1 MQKYSKF
8 FVFLITTFLLSTALA
23 EHLYA
28 QFFFF
33 GKNRVQYDQFDW
45 RFIETD
51 HFDIYYYDSQN
62 YHLAQFTAESLESGL
77 KQLLETFDHQLTN
90 RIPVIIYDSHSDF
103 AQTNVVRL
111 PVEQTQF
118 IGGVTDKFKNR
129 MTQPFMGDYI
139 DFRRTLH
146 HELLHAVVNDF
157 YFGGSVQS
165 IIQNNIQLQLPL
177 FFEEGLA
184 EYMAQGWDTET
195 DTWYRDAVINDNLPP
210 LPRVQPYR
218 GGQGFWNFI
227 EEVYGRP
234 KITEILQ
241 RIKNTRNVGQ
251 AFVVSLGL
259 SIEEISNRWQEFY
272 KQRYFPEIEG
282 RQTLS
287 SFSTPITRRQA
298 GSTFNASPAITPS
311 GDRVAYITNRR
322 SGGGAVF
329 DVAVSNVSTGEQLKI
344 LIKGQ
349 DSAMFEELNVLN
361 PNLAWSP
368 DGRQLA
374 LSAQSKGSYNLAI
387 VDYESEDTRMIRFP
401 KLDGITSVAWSPDGK
416 KIAFDG
422 NMGPYQNIFV
432 YNLETG
438 DFTDLT
444 GDVYSDQE
452 PAWGED
458 SETVYFISN
467 RGDQLT
473 PHEHLAGYSI
483 LKHKSSYQKD
493 LYSIRLNSNRISRLT
508 DTPNANEVQPKL
520 TTTGQMVFIS
530 DISGIPNI
538 YEYDLETRTTYPLT
552 NIQTGIN
559 QISIS
564 ADGSRLA
571 FMAVNEGFR
580 GIHVMNSPF
589 SQRIEG
595 DLRLNRWAEERRDK
609 SPGDLVPAIEYVQQM
624 LEARPEGNVVASVD
638 RLQMLQE
645 APPVEQDPKEMET
658 PPQDDGE
665 EEQKQEEQQDEQE
678 QEEQEQEQ
686 QQDEEKTEEEGE
698 DEKSDDIDFRN
709 YEFGEA
715 VVSDTTIELKDDPR
729 QFQPDDNL
737 TENLLYQPQDYR
749 LQFSP
754 DITFS
759 AGQIDTRFGTSAFFV
774 TTFSD
779 LLGDHQISIAS
790 NLQFDLRNSDYSFQY
805 AYLKNRTNYFA
816 TFFHQSQN
824 FQSFFGE
831 LLRFRTFGLGVDA
844 QYPLN
849 RFQRV
854 DVGLTFIGINRDF
867 SSVQGFTESNLS
879 NDSSEFLFP
888 SATFTG
894 DFTIPGFITPQ
905 GGSRYKF
912 QLSGSPALG
921 TSAPEFISFLGD
933 YRTYLNLGRRYSIA
947 LRASGAASYGS
958 DSQTY
963 LLGGMFGVLNP
974 QFSDADIPI
983 DQLANTF
990 FTVRTAPMRGHE
1002 FNTLFGDKYTLLNAE
1017 FRFPLFAALLPGPIP
1032 FLPLFNTTGVAFI
1045 DAGAA
1050 WGIGST
1056 QTVFNRQTGREV
1068 ETELRRD
1075 AELDFRVGKT
1085 REVFIDPN
1093 DGSIIENGE
1102 GQGIPTTFV
1111 DGDIIIG
1118 AGFGL
1123 RTILLGLPF
1132 RYDVGWPYER
1142 TKFGG
1147 DEIHM
1152 FSIGIDF

>member
-1 MQKYSKF
+1 
-8 FVFLITTFLLSTALA
+8 LIATLILSSVLA
-23 EHLYA
+23 DELYA

-33 GKNRVQYDQFDW
+33 GKNRVQYEEFDW

-51 HFDIYYYDSQN
+51 HFDIYYYDSKN

-77 KQLLETFDHQLTN
+77 KQLLETFDHELTN

-103 AQTNVVRL
+103 SQTNVVRL
-111 PVEQTQF
+111 PIEQTQF

-129 MTQPFMGDYI
+129 MTQPFMGDYA
-139 DFRRTLH
+139 DFRSTLQ

-165 IIQNNIQLQLPL
+165 IIQNNIQLQLPG

-184 EYMAQGWDTET
+184 EYMSQGWDTET

-218 GGQGFWNFI
+218 GGQGFWNFV

-241 RIKNTRNVGQ
+241 RIKSTRSVGQ

-287 SFSTPITRRQA
+287 SFSTPITTRRS

-368 DGRQLA
+368 DGTKLT
-374 LSAQSKGSYNLAI
+374 LSAQSKGTYNLAI
-387 VDYESEDTRMIRFP
+387 VDYQSGESRTIRFP
-401 KLDGITSVAWSPDGK
+401 RLDGITSVAWSPDGK

-422 NMGPYQNIFV
+422 NRGPYQNIYV

-444 GDVYSDQE
+444 GDVYTDLE
-452 PAWGED
+452 PAWGAD
-458 SETVYFISN
+458 SETVYFVSN
-467 RGDQLT
+467 RGNQT
-473 PHEHLAGYSI
+473 KPHEHLAGYSI
-483 LKHKSSYQKD
+483 LQHESSYQKD
-493 LYSIRLNSNRISRLT
+493 LYSIKLNADRIIRLT
-508 DTPNANEVQPKL
+508 DTPNANETQPKL
-520 TTTGQMVFIS
+520 TTDGRMVFVS
-530 DISGIPNI
+530 DINGISNI
-538 YEYDLETRTTYPLT
+538 YEYDLQTRTTYPLT
-552 NIQTGIN
+552 NVQTGIN

-589 SQRIEG
+589 PQRIEG
-595 DLRLNRWAEERRDK
+595 ELKPNKWGTDRKEK
-609 SPGDLVPAIEYVQQM
+609 TPGDLVPAINYVQQM
-624 LEARPEGNVVASVD
+624 ITARPDGNVIAQVE
-638 RLQMLQE
+638 RLQQIA
-645 APPVEQDPKEMET
+645 APPVDQDPQEMET
-658 PPQDDGE
+658 QEEDEQPVE
-665 EEQKQEEQQDEQE
+665 EEQEEDEQ
-678 QEEQEQEQ
+678 
-686 QQDEEKTEEEGE
+686 TEEEETEEEEEEE
-698 DEKSDDIDFRN
+698 DTTDIDFRN

-715 VVSDTTIELKDDPR
+715 VISDTTIELRDDPNL
-729 QFQPDDNL
+729 FQPEDNL
-737 TENLLYQPQDYR
+737 TENFLYRPQNYR
-749 LQFSP
+749 LQFTP
-754 DITFS
+754 DLTFS

-779 LLGDHQISIAS
+779 LLGDHQISLAS

-816 TFFHQSQN
+816 TFFHQAQN

-831 LLRFRTFGLGVDA
+831 LLRFRTFGLGVDI

-854 DVGLTFIGINRDF
+854 EAGLQFIGINRDF
-867 SSVQGFTESNLS
+867 SSVQGFTDRNLS

-888 SATFTG
+888 NATFTG

-912 QLSGSPALG
+912 QLSGSPSFG
-921 TSAPEFISFLGD
+921 TGAPEFVSFMGD
-933 YRTYLNLGRRYSIA
+933 YRKYLNLGSRYSIA

-974 QFSDADIPI
+974 QFSDADIPL

-1050 WGIGST
+1050 WGFDT
-1056 QTVFNRQTGREV
+1056 VQTVFNSQTGREI
-1068 ETELRRD
+1068 ETEIRNSSG
-1075 AELDFRVGKT
+1075 LDFRVGKK
-1085 REVFIDPN
+1085 REVEINPN
-1093 DGSIIENGE
+1093 DGSIIEDGQ

-1118 AGFGL
+1118 AGFGI

-1142 TKFGG
+1142 SKFGG